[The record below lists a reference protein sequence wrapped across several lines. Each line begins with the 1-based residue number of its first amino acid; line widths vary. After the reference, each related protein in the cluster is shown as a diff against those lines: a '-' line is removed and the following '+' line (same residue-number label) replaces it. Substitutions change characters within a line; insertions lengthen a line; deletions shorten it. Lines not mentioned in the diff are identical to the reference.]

1 MFKKCFALFSVL
13 IVTAMVLA
21 ACATPTTSESN
32 QAPGATQAPATSEPV
47 TINWWQLAN
56 NDTTIADFKEIIAA
70 YEAAHPGVTINLE
83 TRSIDDQKTALRQA
97 AGTDGFPD
105 IYFMWS
111 GLGLGGEFVDA
122 GLSLPMDKYYTQYG
136 WDTRLNP
143 AAVAAAKQ
151 YGDGHL
157 HGIMS
162 EVHGQVIFYLKDAF
176 QKAGITSI
184 PTTYDELMAANDKL
198 IAAGYSPIEFGG
210 TVNWHVMRLLDN
222 ILETKCGAE
231 THDQLKKMD
240 ASWAT
245 TPCVAEAFTDLKT
258 WSEKYITPN
267 FMAMDNNESTQLL
280 YSGKAATA
288 LEGDWFNGQL
298 VNDQQDTD
306 NYGIFLFP
314 TGTGRLYSFAQGNYV
329 GANSKHP
336 DVAADF
342 LNYFNSDEVQQKYL
356 GTWGAVSVAANVKAT
371 NPSALDA
378 AWPPIFA
385 AATGTFQNADQAFP
399 LDITTEYWR
408 IQNLVATGEMDPAQA
423 GVEFQKFIDSH
434 TK

>member
-1 MFKKCFALFSVL
+1 MKMNDQRGFKLIAAVGLLLVL
-13 IVTAMVLA
+13 LLSACGTAA
-21 ACATPTTSESN
+21 PEATE
-32 QAPGATQAPATSEPV
+32 ATQASTTGESV
-47 TINWWQLAN
+47 TITWWQLAN
-56 NDTTIADFKEIIAA
+56 NDTTIANFKDIIKA
-70 YEAAHPGVTINLE
+70 YESAHPNVTINLE

-97 AGTDGFPD
+97 AGTDAFPD

-122 GLSLPMDKYYTQYG
+122 GLSLPLDKYYTEYG

-151 YGDGHL
+151 YGDGHY

-162 EVHGQVIFYLKDAF
+162 EVHGQVIFYRKDVF
-176 QKAGITSI
+176 QKAGITSV

-198 IAAGYSPIEFGG
+198 VTAGYNPMEFGG
-210 TVNWHVMRLLDN
+210 TVNWHLMRLLDN
-222 ILETKCGAE
+222 IIETKCGTE

-280 YSGKAATA
+280 YSGKVAMA

-314 TGTGRLYSFAQGNYV
+314 TGTGRLYSFAQGNYI

-356 GTWGAVSVAANVKAT
+356 GVWGAVSVAVNVKAT

-408 IQNLVATGEMDPAQA
+408 IQNQVAIGGMDPSQA

-434 TK
+434 K